1 MEGAELSLTNLT
13 PVPKAL
19 RDGVKDYKTTRNI
32 SQNVYPIMRRL
43 FSKAIHHQI
52 TDCVFFF
59 IYKLV
64 EITNIRE

>member
-19 RDGVKDYKTTRNI
+19 RDGVKDYKTTRDI

-43 FSKAIHHQI
+43 FFKAIHHKLW
-52 TDCVFFF
+52 FFF
-59 IYKLV
+59 HLQTCG
-64 EITNIRE
+64 ITNIRE

>member
-19 RDGVKDYKTTRNI
+19 RDGVKDYKTTRDI

-43 FSKAIHHQI
+43 FFQGNPSQ
-52 TDCVFFF
+52 TVFFF
-59 IYKLV
+59 FHLQTCGNYKH
-64 EITNIRE
+64 